1 MTDETARILF
11 AAIYLPFAL
20 ARLHYHRL
28 AGKEQ
33 RPWFSPWEGRVF
45 AALRV
50 LVGLPMMAILVL
62 YLVWPSPLSFA
73 SLLIPGALRWVG
85 ATLFAIGAGLVIWV
99 NRTLGRNFSGSLV
112 LRPDHQLVRGGPYRW
127 VRHPMYTAFV
137 VTIVGML
144 LLSANLLVGGIPLV
158 LLPVVLL
165 VRTPREEAMLL
176 DRFGDEYR
184 HYMTTTGRF
193 LPRLGG

>member
-1 MTDETARILF
+1 MTDELARVLF

-20 ARLHYHRL
+20 ARVHYHRL

-33 RPWFSPWEGRVF
+33 RPWFSPWEGKVF
-45 AALRV
+45 AVLRV
-50 LVGLPMMAILVL
+50 LVGLPMLGVLVL
-62 YLVWPSPLSFA
+62 YLVWPNPLSFA
-73 SLLIPGALRWVG
+73 DLPIPGALRLMG
-85 ATLFAIGAGLVIWV
+85 AILFALGALLVIWV
-99 NRTLGRNFSGSLV
+99 NRTLGRNFSGSLA
-112 LRPDHQLVRGGPYRW
+112 LRADHQLVRRGPYRW
-127 VRHPMYTAFV
+127 VRHPMYSAFV
-137 VTIVGML
+137 ITIIGML
-144 LLSANLLVGGIPLV
+144 LLSANLLVGGIPLL